1 MEAAD
6 RRGTET
12 VSMAEI
18 NSKDVMALRNKTGLP
33 MMACKAALAEANG
46 DMEKAEEILRKQL
59 KGKMEART
67 DRAAGEGRIGIAV
80 TEEAASIVE
89 IRLETDFTAKSEKVV
104 QGVKMIAQAAL
115 QEHAG
120 GVPASPTMQAIV
132 DDIRITTGENASYA
146 RGHKLVQDPGTGAF
160 GQYVHHDG
168 KTGVLVQAEGSI
180 SDETLRQ
187 ICMHI
192 TAAVPR
198 PLGISANDIP
208 ADVVDKERRFRLG
221 QAMESG
227 KPQQIA
233 EKMVEGGMRKFFE
246 DVALLEQPFIMNPE
260 KKVKDIV
267 GPKAT
272 IVAFLR
278 WQVGEATS

>member
-1 MEAAD
+1 MAD
-6 RRGTET
+6 
-12 VSMAEI
+12 I
-18 NSKDVMALRNKTGLP
+18 NPKDVMALRNKTGLP

-46 DMEKAEEILRKQL
+46 DMEKAEEILRKSL

-80 TEEAASIVE
+80 SDEAAAIVE
-89 IRLETDFTAKSEKVV
+89 LRLETDFTAKSEKVV
-104 QGVKMIAQAAL
+104 EGVKAIAQAAL
-115 QEHAG
+115 QEHSG
-120 GVPASPTMQAIV
+120 GVSPSPTMQAIV
-132 DDIRITTGENASYA
+132 DDIRITTGENAGYA
-146 RGHKLVQDPGTGAF
+146 RGHKLAQDPGTGAF

-208 ADVVDKERRFRLG
+208 ADVVDKERRFRLA

-246 DVALLEQPFIMNPE
+246 DVALLEQPFIINPE

-278 WQVGEATS
+278 WQVGEPV